1 MKILQVGKF
10 WPVLGGVEKVMFD
23 LTEGLSSRGIEC
35 DMLCA
40 NSDTLSKEIR
50 LNESG
55 RVIAVKTV
63 VKANSTMISPAMIS
77 RLWRIAHEYDI
88 IHIHHPDPMAALSL
102 FLSGY
107 NGKVV
112 LHWHADILRQKILL
126 HFYRPLQNWLLRR
139 ADMVICTSPNYV
151 AGSDALQSVAN
162 KLKCVPIG
170 VAPIIPKKDAANEL
184 HELAAGR
191 KIVFALG
198 RMIPYKGFDNLVLAA
213 RHLPDDYVV
222 IIAGSGPLYEPL
234 KKLVNENGLDSK
246 VIMPGRISDE
256 VRDSLMDSAA
266 VFCLPSVEKTEA
278 YGIVLIEA
286 MSTGTP
292 VVATEIPGSGTSW
305 VNAHGVSGLN
315 VPCGSPKKLAEAI
328 IRVVDN
334 SNKPGYYGDNAR
346 KRWENL
352 FTIDRFIDNMTGIY
366 NELLLRPN
374 KDRGGGDV

>member
-1 MKILQVGKF
+1 
-10 WPVLGGVEKVMFD
+10 
-23 LTEGLSSRGIEC
+23 
-35 DMLCA
+35 
-40 NSDTLSKEIR
+40 
-50 LNESG
+50 
-55 RVIAVKTV
+55 
-63 VKANSTMISPAMIS
+63 
-77 RLWRIAHEYDI
+77 
-88 IHIHHPDPMAALSL
+88 
-102 FLSGY
+102 
-107 NGKVV
+107 
-112 LHWHADILRQKILL
+112 
-126 HFYRPLQNWLLRR
+126 
-139 ADMVICTSPNYV
+139 
-151 AGSDALQSVAN
+151 
-162 KLKCVPIG
+162 
-170 VAPIIPKKDAANEL
+170 
-184 HELAAGR
+184 
-191 KIVFALG
+191 
-198 RMIPYKGFDNLVLAA
+198 
-213 RHLPDDYVV
+213 
-222 IIAGSGPLYEPL
+222 
-234 KKLVNENGLDSK
+234 
-246 VIMPGRISDE
+246 MPGRISDE